1 MRLLS
6 GSVVRLRYSRQPQMR
21 FCGVLIC
28 SLLPVVI
35 VGIVAIPIS
44 TRLIGR
50 YPWLLPTHTI
60 AQTVITF
67 VMCAAMAVGSW
78 VALRTPLE
86 THALAAEPDRSD
98 RATLR
103 PLPPVT
109 PWYWFAWGAFGVL
122 GALAAVGAIVYF
134 AFELRT
140 AG

>member
-1 MRLLS
+1 MSRFV
-6 GSVVRLRYSRQPQMR
+6 GPAIRLRHSQQPAMR
-21 FCGVLIC
+21 FCGVLLSWLGPIVVLYPMVFIFGG
-28 SLLPVVI
+28 SQHRAAANTIKLLIIHLTLALV
-35 VGIVAIPIS
+35 
-44 TRLIGR
+44 
-50 YPWLLPTHTI
+50 
-60 AQTVITF
+60 F
-67 VMCAAMAVGSW
+67 FAAAAVGSW